1 MRNRHFKYFIIMF
14 AVLFFF
20 GGRPIE
26 FGKDNTFFHGFLIP
40 NPIIRIGLGVNL
52 RDLLIRSSSGMK
64 IYEVNGGYTL
74 LGDDVEEARI
84 KGEREALTEKFVLLV
99 AQTDDRNGAEKIASA
114 LREKTS
120 VRVFVEEA
128 REAGSGGVFQVKL
141 GDYLTQGYALA
152 EMSRLNALGMKDVWV
167 VREVVTL
174 EESKPQWI
182 LIENALQSLGLDSV
196 LYFIPSHPQSVL
208 SYNGRNYR
216 GILILRSTP
225 KGIVLVNLLNLE
237 DYLKGVV
244 PGELS
249 PDQFGEIEALKAQ
262 AVAARTYAIKNMG
275 QYKALGYDLS
285 DTPSSQVYGGLD
297 AERPLSTR
305 AVDETRGE
313 VIRYRGEL
321 INALYMSTCGGMTEN
336 VENIFSGR
344 PEAYLKSIECA
355 YEKRPEWQIEGSQF
369 IVPIPAAGRDVSPIL
384 AELISLRVL
393 PFRAD
398 PSFFNESCPFVEAV
412 ASVRQALR
420 AAGKTAD
427 GFSPQPSALDFPG
440 LAGLLVSAFGWQGH
454 VENLLLPSEVNF
466 ILKDVAGVKVRDR
479 NNLAYCLQMGIFPFL
494 TDGPQSVGRAATR
507 AEVAFALSRALSGY
521 GDPYHEGLFRG
532 SVAGTIEVEENTQ
545 HRNLKFAQQMFLLR
559 NLEGSRSF
567 AGRLTLLGGEKLRW
581 LERDGELQLLEVPF
595 PAGTNVLDRA
605 SRFNRWQVRK
615 SREELEAVINQHYPI
630 GSLIDIAV
638 RKRGP
643 SHRVLELLMTGTERQ
658 TVARGLRIRTAL
670 GLRDILFEV
679 DREYDAEGRVTHFVF
694 SGRGWGHGVGL
705 CQVGAYGMAQAGA
718 QYRDILKKYYRGVRI
733 DKIF

>member
-1 MRNRHFKYFIIMF
+1 MHIRHLKYFLIMF

-20 GGRPIE
+20 GGRPTE
-26 FGKDNTFFHGFLIP
+26 FGKENTFFHGFLIP
-40 NPIIRIGLGVNL
+40 NPVIRIGLGANL

-64 IYEVNGGYTL
+64 VYEVNGGYTL

-99 AQTDDRNGAEKIASA
+99 AQTNDRKEAEKIVSA
-114 LREKTS
+114 LREKMS
-120 VRVFVEEA
+120 GRIFVEEA

-141 GDYLTQGYALA
+141 GDFLTRGDALA
-152 EMSRLNALGMKDVWV
+152 GVGRLNALGMKDVWI
-167 VREVVTL
+167 VRELVTL
-174 EESKPQWI
+174 EESKPHWI
-182 LIENALQSLGLDSV
+182 LIENALQSLSRDSV

-216 GILILRSTP
+216 GILILRSTA

-262 AVAARTYAIKNMG
+262 AVAARTYAVKNMG
-275 QYKALGYDLS
+275 QYRTLGYDLS

-297 AERPLSTR
+297 AERPLSTQ
-305 AVDETRGE
+305 AVDETKGE
-313 VIRYRGEL
+313 VARYRGEL
-321 INALYMSTCGGMTEN
+321 INALYMSTCGGMTED
-336 VENIFSGR
+336 VENIFSGK
-344 PEAYLKSIECA
+344 PEAYLKSTECS
-355 YEKRPEWQIEGSQF
+355 YEKRPEWHIEGPQSLA
-369 IVPIPAAGRDVSPIL
+369 PILAAGRDISPDL
-384 AELISLRVL
+384 AELISLQVL
-393 PFRAD
+393 PFRTD
-398 PSFFNESCPFVEAV
+398 PGFFSGPCLFDEAV
-412 ASVRQALR
+412 AAIRQALR
-420 AAGKTAD
+420 VAGKAD
-427 GFSPQPSALDFPG
+427 NGFSPQPSALDFPG
-440 LAGLLVSAFGWQGH
+440 LAGLFVSGFGWRGH

-466 ILKDVAGVKVRDR
+466 SLKDVAEVQVRDR

-494 TDGPQSVGRAATR
+494 AAGPQSAGRAATR
-507 AEVAFALSRALSGY
+507 AEVAFALSRVLSGY
-521 GDPYHEGLFRG
+521 GNPYHEGVFRG
-532 SVAGTIEVEENTQ
+532 SAAGTIEVEENTQ
-545 HRNLKFAQQMFLLR
+545 RINLRPSQKMFLIR

-567 AGRLTLLGGEKLRW
+567 AGRLTLLGGEKLSW
-581 LERDGELQLLEVPF
+581 LEREGELQLLEVSF
-595 PAGTNVLDRA
+595 PANTNVLDRS

-615 SREELEAVINQHYPI
+615 SRQELEAVINQHYPI

-718 QYRDILKKYYRGVRI
+718 KYQDILKKYYRGVRI